1 LPCPPTASP
10 APGPRSAP
18 LPLKVDGFSLGAVM
32 GYSEQKSVVVLGSD
46 EDVDVFLQ
54 VWPGVVAEVKAG
66 AVARRTI

>member
-1 LPCPPTASP
+1 
-10 APGPRSAP
+10 
-18 LPLKVDGFSLGAVM
+18 M